1 MENRK
6 VKLVLPRGWYQ
17 WEGREYKERV
27 QKDEYGGNTMYSCMK
42 MEK

>member
-6 VKLVLPRGWYQ
+6 VKQVLSGHRYQ
-17 WEGREYKERV
+17 WERGGRKERV
-27 QKDEYGGNTMYSCMK
+27 EEGESDGNTMYSCMK